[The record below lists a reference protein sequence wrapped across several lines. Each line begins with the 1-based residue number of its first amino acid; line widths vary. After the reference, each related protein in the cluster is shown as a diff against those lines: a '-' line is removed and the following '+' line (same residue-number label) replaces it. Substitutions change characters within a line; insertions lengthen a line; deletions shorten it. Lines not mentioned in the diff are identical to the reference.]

1 MALGLEQ
8 DLRMPLLVEVPPNI
22 TPAAMQLSELVLSAL
37 QD

>member
-1 MALGLEQ
+1 LGPEQ
-8 DLRMPLLVEVPPNI
+8 GLRILLLVEVLRNI